1 MDVKSTNI
9 TGLKLI
15 DPAKYSDDRG
25 WMSELWNATV
35 CPRLGSEISFVQ
47 DSMAYNRDAGTIRGL
62 HFQAPPFDQG
72 KLVICVSGSIF
83 DVALDLRTG
92 SPTFGNHFSVTLD
105 SKATLQLWIPSG
117 FAHGYCSLE
126 PHSKVLYKL
135 TKPYER
141 DAAAGILWNDPNLNI
156 SWPVQPKSVVIN
168 KRDEQWPSFAN
179 FDSPFR

>member
-1 MDVKSTNI
+1 MDVKSTDI
-9 TGLKLI
+9 AGLKLI

-35 CPRLGSEISFVQ
+35 CPRLGSEVSFVQ

-105 SKATLQLWIPSG
+105 SKATLQLWIPCG
-117 FAHGYCSLE
+117 FAHGYCCLE

-135 TKPYER
+135 TKPYES
-141 DAAAGILWNDPNLNI
+141 AAVGGVFWNDPDLNI
-156 SWPVQPKSVVIN
+156 NWPVQSKSVVIN
-168 KRDEQWPSFAN
+168 TRDEQWPSFAN
-179 FDSPFR
+179 FDSPF